1 MRFVVRQS
9 NTTSNDRPLQN
20 NSGDRSLQSAIF
32 VALFAAF
39 LLAVVPAF
47 AQDVFYLSCSNQEID
62 EPLEGDDDNIVTM
75 LYEVSLDEVTQEATL
90 TQFATSPLNQADAI
104 ACNQEDRCYLL
115 DRLLNNNPDLA
126 DGGFVEEYIVGQP
139 EPVNISQ
146 TVLTED
152 TLGFPSPLQGL
163 VLAAFHPNGILYAA
177 SQDDDRLYT
186 IDLDL
191 DNNLS
196 NPTATPVGLS
206 GAVLFDGAALDLEG
220 ADIAFAANHRV
231 FLWTNGLNPG
241 LFELFLPEDNTVD
254 TTAVQLE
261 AADGVPNP
269 NFATGL
275 AVRNFGAGNVMMAS
289 TLDEITEHSIADNG
303 LMVETFTM
311 VGEEGFDHESGD
323 MAHTFNCLMQCA
335 ASPELVM
342 PGENLGVDIE
352 LFHNT
357 ARTANQAFEIEI
369 VDPEGRVRFNKA
381 TVKQEFESGSRND
394 YSLSLPIPTQAAP
407 GQYTVRLGVAG
418 MQQGEAVAEC
428 GFEIGAHQP

>member
-1 MRFVVRQS
+1 MRFVVNQT
-9 NTTSNDRPLQN
+9 NTTSNDSTLQE
-20 NSGDRSLQSAIF
+20 NSGTRSLQSAVF
-32 VALFAAF
+32 VALFVA
-39 LLAVVPAF
+39 LILAVVPAF

-104 ACNQEDRCYLL
+104 ACNQENRCYLL
-115 DRLLNNNPDLA
+115 DRLLNNNPDLQ

-139 EPVNISQ
+139 DPVAISQ

-152 TLGFPSPLQGL
+152 TLGFPNPLQGL
-163 VLAAFHPNGILYAA
+163 VLAAFHPDGTLYAA

-196 NPTATPVGLS
+196 NPTAAPVGFS
-206 GAVLFDGAALDLEG
+206 GAVMFEGSALDLEG

-241 LFELFLPEDNTVD
+241 LFELTLPADNLAD

-275 AVRNFGAGNVMMAS
+275 AIRNFGAGNVMMAS
-289 TLDEITEHSIADNG
+289 TIDEITEHSLADDG
-303 LMVETFTM
+303 LVIDTFAM

-323 MAHTFNCLMQCA
+323 MAHTFNCLMQCEA
-335 ASPELVM
+335 TEFVL
-342 PGENLGVDIE
+342 PGENLSVDIE

-381 TVKQEFESGSRND
+381 TATQEFESGSRND
-394 YSLSLPIPTQAAP
+394 YSLSLPIPTQAAA
-407 GQYTVRLGVAG
+407 GHYTVRLGVAG

-428 GFEIGAHQP
+428 NFEIGSHQP